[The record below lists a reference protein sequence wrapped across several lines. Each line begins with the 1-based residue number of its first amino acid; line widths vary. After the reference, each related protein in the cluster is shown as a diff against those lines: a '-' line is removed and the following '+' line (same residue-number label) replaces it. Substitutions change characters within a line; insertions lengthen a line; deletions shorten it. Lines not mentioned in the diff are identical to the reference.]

1 MPENAC
7 IAVRIN
13 AWRTIKLL
21 AFRRTLTKN
30 CWQKGCSMRE
40 IELEAL
46 LETASDAALVVD
58 LDGVIFYANPSA
70 EKLFASSLREL
81 QGRFCFQVVQ
91 GIDQSR
97 LEFCATECPVRQMAR
112 SGICPASFDLQ
123 MQTSLGRR
131 WSHVT
136 LLVAQ
141 HRAGTPPRYIIHLIH
156 DMHGRVEL
164 EQAMRAFFERVASL
178 TGPHGTL
185 VSTSSP
191 GLRPQLTSREQLTL
205 DYLVRGYST
214 RHMAREMG
222 LSLPTI
228 RNHIQA
234 ILQKLAVHSRL
245 QAVIRTVQDKRV

>member
-1 MPENAC
+1 
-7 IAVRIN
+7 
-13 AWRTIKLL
+13 
-21 AFRRTLTKN
+21 
-30 CWQKGCSMRE
+30 
-40 IELEAL
+40 
-46 LETASDAALVVD
+46 
-58 LDGVIFYANPSA
+58 
-70 EKLFASSLREL
+70 
-81 QGRFCFQVVQ
+81 
-91 GIDQSR
+91 
-97 LEFCATECPVRQMAR
+97 MAR

-191 GLRPQLTSREQLTL
+191 GLHPQLTGREQLTL
-205 DYLVRGYST
+205 DYLMRGYST